1 MGACVSTPQGCVGG
15 RLSSSKKK
23 TRKRRREGL
32 RRRVTSRLYKG
43 SLEKVD
49 VAGLPDCSF
58 ANPTFQGSVEEAWF
72 DSVAVFDSDCDDD
85 YQSVADDVVSL
96 SGIEGGS
103 ISTFPSSKDA
113 NHGVSSDQVQKQ
125 RELLAGYSAN
135 SSEAARSSDVQ
146 YCGVDV
152 IDSQCEPV
160 FLDEI
165 SSVDANSNRDD
176 GLVDNCGILPNNCLP
191 CLVPTDHSVEKRRSS
206 SSSPNARK
214 KTPTKLSFK
223 WKEGNGN
230 ATLCELKFLKQNSC
244 VFPRRHFYKDQLQD
258 LKYPFVQLRR
268 KCLIVGHKLT
278 QTLSKFEEDKKKDF
292 APNYSAYYPFGVDV
306 FLSPRK
312 IDHIARFVELPV
324 ISSTGKLPPILVVNV
339 QVPLYS
345 ATIFQGETDGEGM
358 SIVLYFKL
366 SESYSKELPLSFQES
381 IRRLMDDEVEKVK
394 GFPVDTIVPFRERL
408 KILGRVVNLEDLH
421 LSAAERKLMQAYN
434 EKPVLSRPQH
444 EFYTG
449 ENYFEIDLDMHR
461 FSYISRKGFEAFL
474 DRLKGNKQE
483 ELPEHVLCC
492 IRLNG
497 IDYKNYHQLG
507 LTQDPL

>member
-1 MGACVSTPQGCVGG
+1 MMSMRRWLSTIVVA
-15 RLSSSKKK
+15 
-23 TRKRRREGL
+23 T
-32 RRRVTSRLYKG
+32 G
-43 SLEKVD
+43 SI
-49 VAGLPDCSF
+49 
-58 ANPTFQGSVEEAWF
+58 EEAWF

-85 YQSVADDVVSL
+85 YQSVPDDVVSL

-103 ISTFPSSKDA
+103 VLSFPSSRNG
-113 NHGVSSDQVQKQ
+113 NHGVSTDQIQKQ
-125 RELLAGYSAN
+125 ELQAGNFAN
-135 SSEAARSSDVQ
+135 MSEASRSSGVQ
-146 YCGVDV
+146 YSGVDV
-152 IDSQCEPV
+152 IDSPREPV

-165 SSVDANSNRDD
+165 SSVDANSNKDD
-176 GLVDNCGILPNNCLP
+176 GLLDNCGILPNNCLP
-191 CLVPTDHSVEKRRSS
+191 CLASTIPSIEKRRSS
-206 SSSPNARK
+206 SSSPPNARK
-214 KTPTKLSFK
+214 KTPTKVSFK
-223 WKEGNGN
+223 WKEGHGN
-230 ATLCELKFLKQNSC
+230 ATLFSSKKL
-244 VFPRRHFYKDQLQD
+244 LQRPVAGSQV
-258 LKYPFVQLRR
+258 PFCPIEKKMLDCWSQIDAATFKVRGVNYF
-268 KCLIVGHKLT
+268 K
-278 QTLSKFEEDKKKDF
+278 DKKKDF

-312 IDHIARFVELPV
+312 VDHIARFVELPV
-324 ISSTGKLPPILVVNV
+324 MSSSGKFPPILVVNV
-339 QVPLYS
+339 QVPLYP
-345 ATIFQGETDGEGM
+345 ATLFQGETDGEGM

-394 GFPVDTIVPFRERL
+394 GFPVDTIAPFRERL

-474 DRLKGNKQE
+474 ERLKICTLDVGLTIQGNKQE

-497 IDYKNYHQLG
+497 IDYLNYQQLG